1 MSRRDS
7 FGQPVES
14 IMEFA
19 FQKILLAQ
27 SGQTSDLSAVALVGW
42 VFSITG
48 ARAIP
53 CHQSLESV
61 VKYDE
66 VNDRGNIV
74 IVLA

>member
-27 SGQTSDLSAVALVGW
+27 SGQTSDLGAVVLVGW
-42 VFSITG
+42 VLSITG

>member
-27 SGQTSDLSAVALVGW
+27 SGQTSDLSAVAFVGR

-53 CHQSLESV
+53 RHQSLESV